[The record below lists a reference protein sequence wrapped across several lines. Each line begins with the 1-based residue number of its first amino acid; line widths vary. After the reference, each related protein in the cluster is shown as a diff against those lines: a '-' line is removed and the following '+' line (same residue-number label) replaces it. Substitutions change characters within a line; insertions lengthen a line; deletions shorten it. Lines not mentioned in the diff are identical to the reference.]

1 MDNKIRHLEMIQG
14 VINRIAG
21 HKPQFKGWFITLIVA
36 INILDTS
43 KFVENQFILM
53 LLISISFL
61 CISSYYLYLER
72 LYIELFNKV
81 RKAEEVDFSM
91 DISGFRKNKEYIY
104 SLFSISN
111 FIYYVA
117 IVTCVYFLVPKPHSL
132 CVTLLFLV
140 IIIFF
145 YFQAKGKKRAGK

>member
-43 KFVENQFILM
+43 NFVKNQITLM
-53 LLISISFL
+53 LIISISFL

-72 LYIELFNKV
+72 LYINLFNDV
-81 RKAEEVDFSM
+81 REEKKGNFDMNISDYRHYKKYINSLTSM
-91 DISGFRKNKEYIY
+91 
-104 SLFSISN
+104 SN
-111 FIYYVA
+111 LIYYVA
-117 IVTCVYFLVPKPHSL
+117 IGICVYFLLPCPILSIIVYG
-132 CVTLLFLV
+132 LV
-140 IIIFF
+140 VICFMF
-145 YFQAKGKKRAGK
+145 VFKGKKRASK

>member
-1 MDNKIRHLEMIQG
+1 MENKIKHLEMIQG
-14 VINRIAG
+14 VINRIAD

-43 KFVENQFILM
+43 KFVENQVILM
-53 LLISISFL
+53 LIISVSFL

-81 RKAEEVDFSM
+81 RKTEKTDFSM
-91 DISGFRKNKEYIY
+91 DISGFRKITKYFY
-104 SLFSISN
+104 CWLSISN

-117 IVTCVYFLVPKPHSL
+117 IVTCIYFLTPKPHSL
-132 CVTLLFLV
+132 CATLFAIV
-140 IIIFF
+140 IVICI
-145 YFQAKGKKRAGK
+145 YLSTKGKKRASK